1 MGPRGR
7 TALLGLIALVSVM
20 MSPGIAAAHDNLMR
34 LAVSS
39 CMSNALQTNS
49 MMIMVDVDTSKPFV
63 QWECSGSSAQDLFEK
78 LETVAKQE
86 VNRDGTQISRQVG
99 DGFACALRTGK
110 GPILGYHCYLS
121 IRVIEPFANL
131 LNQ

>member
-1 MGPRGR
+1 MGARGR
-7 TALLGLIALVSVM
+7 TAFLGLIALVSAM
-20 MSPGIAAAHDNLMR
+20 MSPRIAAANDANPMR

-49 MMIMVDVDTSKPFV
+49 MGIMVDVDTHKPFV
-63 QWECSGSSAQDLFEK
+63 MWECGGSIAQDLFEK

-86 VNRDGTQISRQVG
+86 VNRDGTQIIRQVG
-99 DGFACALRTGK
+99 DGFSCVLRTGK
-110 GPILGYHCYLS
+110 GLLGYHCYLS
-121 IRVIEPFANL
+121 IFVFEPFANL

>member
-1 MGPRGR
+1 MGAIGR
-7 TALLGLIALVSVM
+7 TAFLGVIALVSVM
-20 MSPGIAAAHDNLMR
+20 MSPGIAAANETNPMR

-49 MMIMVDVDTSKPFV
+49 MVIMVDVDTNKPFV
-63 QWECSGSSAQDLFEK
+63 TWECSGSIAQDLFEK

-99 DGFACALRTGK
+99 DGFSCVLHTGK
-110 GPILGYHCYLS
+110 GPFLGYHCYLS
-121 IRVIEPFANL
+121 ITVFEPFAKL
-131 LNQ
+131 LN

>member
-1 MGPRGR
+1 
-7 TALLGLIALVSVM
+7 M
-20 MSPGIAAAHDNLMR
+20 MSPGIAAANETNPMR

-49 MMIMVDVDTSKPFV
+49 MMIMVDVDTSKKPFIM
-63 QWECSGSSAQDLFEK
+63 WECSGSSAQDLFEK

-99 DGFACALRTGK
+99 DGFACALYTGK
-110 GPILGYHCYLS
+110 GPVLGYHCYLS
-121 IRVIEPFANL
+121 IRVIEPFSKL